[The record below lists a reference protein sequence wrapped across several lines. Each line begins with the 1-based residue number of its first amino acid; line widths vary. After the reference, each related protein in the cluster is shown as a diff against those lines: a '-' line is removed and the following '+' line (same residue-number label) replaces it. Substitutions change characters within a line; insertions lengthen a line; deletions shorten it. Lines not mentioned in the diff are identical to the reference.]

1 MRTSSP
7 SKNAQAPAP
16 QRSLLFYQNDHLAT
30 EVTSQGSRHVLR
42 TNDVVLAQLDQSQT
56 AKVLRVDFA
65 NSVLGSASGSAVYSP
80 YGYLATE
87 KLQALLGFN
96 GQWCDSRTHGYPLG
110 AGRRI
115 YNPAL
120 MRFCSIDPLSPF
132 DKGGL
137 HSAAYCGGDPINRT
151 DPSGR
156 FFQRIRK
163 LFAPTPTP
171 TPTFATISALADK
184 DLVGIAFDIPLILKP
199 RAHTPPPSKKPF
211 QEKWLYVHKDKKYKK
226 GPFDAEEFISRKL
239 QSERI
244 SVTPRKK
251 PNRPP
256 EHSEGGSQPDLG
268 TGISKSGIKDDSRLA
283 VTGMLIFGGAIGAV
297 GVAIY
302 YISKKIRND

>member
-1 MRTSSP
+1 MRPSSTS
-7 SKNAQAPAP
+7 KKAQARAP
-16 QRSLLFYQNDHLAT
+16 QRSLHFYKNGHLTT
-30 EVTSQGSRHVLR
+30 EVATLGNRHVLWA
-42 TNDVVLAQLDQSQT
+42 NDVVLAQLDQSQT

-87 KLQALLGFN
+87 ILQALLGFN

-110 AGRRI
+110 AGRRL

-137 HSAAYCGGDPINRT
+137 HPAAYCGGDPINRT

-163 LFAPTPTP
+163 LFAPTPAP
-171 TPTFATISALADK
+171 TPTFATISNLIDK
-184 DLVGIAFDIPLILKP
+184 KLVGIAFDIPLIHKP
-199 RAHTPPPSKKPF
+199 RANTPPPSKKPF
-211 QEKWLYVHKDKKYKK
+211 LDGWLGVDNDSGYTNV
-226 GPFDAEEFISRKL
+226 PFYGEESIPREGKSQPNF
-239 QSERI
+239 
-244 SVTPRKK
+244 VFPRKK
-251 PNRPP
+251 PNPAP
-256 EHSEGGSQPDLG
+256 NAQPDLG
-268 TGISKSGIKDDSRLA
+268 TGISKSGIRDDSRLA
-283 VTGMLIFGGAIGAV
+283 ATGMLIFGGAIGAV
-297 GVAIY
+297 GGAIY

>member
-1 MRTSSP
+1 MSTPST
-7 SKNAQAPAP
+7 SKNAQGLAP
-16 QRSLLFYQNDHLAT
+16 QRSLHFYKNGHLAT
-30 EVTSQGSRHVLR
+30 EVATLGNRHVLWA
-42 TNDVVLAQLDQSQT
+42 NDVVLAQLDQSQT

-110 AGRRI
+110 AGRRL

-137 HSAAYCGGDPINRT
+137 HPAAYCGGDPINRT

-171 TPTFATISALADK
+171 PATFATIANLADNK
-184 DLVGIAFDIPLILKP
+184 LVSIAFDIPLIHKP
-199 RAHTPPPSKKPF
+199 RAYTPPPSKKPF
-211 QEKWLYVHKDKKYKK
+211 LDGWLGVYKDSDYTKV
-226 GPFDAEEFISRKL
+226 PFDGDESISRKP
-239 QSERI
+239 QSKQV

-256 EHSEGGSQPDLG
+256 EHSEGGSQADLG
-268 TGISKSGIKDDSRLA
+268 TGISKSGIRDDSRLA
-283 VTGMLIFGGAIGAV
+283 ATGILIFSGAIGAV
-297 GVAIY
+297 GGAIY
-302 YISKKIRND
+302 YMSERIRND